1 MCFLPHVFFWSLGS
15 YFARDVSY
23 SHQHCPPSTDHHSVS
38 VAQAHIGDFAQA
50 NQVYLHSPTRPG
62 ISNRLLDSCANNWK
76 KKSFHLCHFW
86 EAPHLPCLYLGGYM
100 FTPIKVMSEATIS
113 CLLHVRTSCLTFG
126 YVVQLC
132 FSHRSGTKSMV
143 TYEMAGSSVR
153 VVLLLNR
160 LVVVK
165 S

>member
-1 MCFLPHVFFWSLGS
+1 
-15 YFARDVSY
+15 
-23 SHQHCPPSTDHHSVS
+23 
-38 VAQAHIGDFAQA
+38 
-50 NQVYLHSPTRPG
+50 
-62 ISNRLLDSCANNWK
+62 
-76 KKSFHLCHFW
+76 
-86 EAPHLPCLYLGGYM
+86 M